1 MTISHERLKE
11 VVRDFGRRHIA
22 YHMARELQEIYR
34 NGPIPVWNDASEI
47 KPESNGLYLIQT
59 DYGVAITACYDCDSD
74 EWRGSD
80 GAIVKAA
87 MWMDI
92 PPLPA
97 ERKRHA

>member
-34 NGPIPVWNDASEI
+34 NGLLPVWNDVSEI
-47 KPESNGLYLIQT
+47 KPETNGFYMVQT
-59 DYGVAITACYDCDSD
+59 DYGVVITACYDSDSD
-74 EWRGSD
+74 EWRGNE
-80 GAIVKAA
+80 GVIVRAL

>member
-34 NGPIPVWNDASEI
+34 SGLLPVWNDVSEI
-47 KPESNGLYLIQT
+47 KPVNNGLYLVLT
-59 DYGVAITACYDCDSD
+59 DYGVAITACYDSDSD
-74 EWRGSD
+74 EWRGSA
-80 GAIVKAA
+80 GEIVRAG

>member
-34 NGPIPVWNDASEI
+34 NSPLPVWNDASEI

-59 DYGVAITACYDCDSD
+59 DYAVAITACYDSDSD
-74 EWRGSD
+74 EWRGCD
-80 GAIVKAA
+80 GSLVRAT

-97 ERKRHA
+97 ERNRHA

>member
-1 MTISHERLKE
+1 MSISHERLKE

-59 DYGVAITACYDCDSD
+59 DYGVAITSCYDCDYD
-74 EWRGSD
+74 EWRGCD
-80 GAIVKAA
+80 GSLVRAT

-97 ERKRHA
+97 ERNHHA